1 VEEGVLDARWNRA
14 PYPTKKCERRG
25 HMKWELYVEQ
35 FDHVETFPTW
45 ERVYEI
51 IRQMDGENL
60 TNFALGPLNGEGASL
75 LCGGGDWIDGEK
87 RYVVE
92 YFIEENGSGYH
103 LINPD
108 EPEDQEYELTIQVQ
122 EDVIRAFAYFYQTGQ
137 RNPDLQWE
145 EY

>member
-1 VEEGVLDARWNRA
+1 
-14 PYPTKKCERRG
+14 
-25 HMKWELYVEQ
+25 
-35 FDHVETFPTW
+35 
-45 ERVYEI
+45 
-51 IRQMDGENL
+51 
-60 TNFALGPLNGEGASL
+60 

-92 YFIEENGSGYH
+92 YFIEENGSGYN

-108 EPEDQEYELTIQVQ
+108 EPEDKEYELTIQVPDVQPAKYCVKQ
-122 EDVIRAFAYFYQTGQ
+122 EDVIKAFAYFYQTGQ